1 MTIPWVQV
9 HTPQPAAAA
18 LTQSLSPAQEKIR
31 QRILAERQNNRNRI
45 SQILKMEMVKD
56 IMMMDAEDI
65 LEMDAGVLFS
75 GNEEEFVFDTLPIVW
90 LIDQSEASILVTL
103 SLPIDQS
110 EAMIPIVI

>member
-1 MTIPWVQV
+1 MHTGILQCCLSNKLNISKQTENYSSGFPMTIPWVQV
-9 HTPQPAAAA
+9 HAPQPAPAA
-18 LTQSLSPAQEKIR
+18 LTQTLSPTQEKIR

-75 GNEEEFVFDTLPIVW
+75 GNEEEFVFDTLPIV
-90 LIDQSEASILVTL
+90 
-103 SLPIDQS
+103 
-110 EAMIPIVI
+110 

>member
-65 LEMDAGVLFS
+65 LEMDAGVLLS
-75 GNEEEFVFDTLPIVW
+75 GQEGEFVFDTLPIV
-90 LIDQSEASILVTL
+90 
-103 SLPIDQS
+103 
-110 EAMIPIVI
+110 